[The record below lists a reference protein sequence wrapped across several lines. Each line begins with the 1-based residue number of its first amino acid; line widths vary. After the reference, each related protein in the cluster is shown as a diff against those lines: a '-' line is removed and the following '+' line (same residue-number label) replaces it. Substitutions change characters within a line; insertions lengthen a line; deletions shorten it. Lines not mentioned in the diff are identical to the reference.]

1 VSTLFEKIVDNRQ
14 DESLA
19 TAMRRK
25 RFALFERLL
34 ATVPLPLTIL
44 DVGGA
49 ENFWERMGFADRP
62 GIAVTV
68 LNIEAMPTRREHFQ
82 AVIGDATNM
91 SIFRDKTFDVVFS
104 NSVIEHV
111 GDFEQ
116 QRRMAMEVRRVGH
129 RYFLQTPNY
138 YFPLEPHFLF
148 PGFQWLPRDVRV
160 ALIRR
165 FNLGWIKRIPEQAE
179 AQRLID
185 STRLL
190 RRQEL
195 HALFP
200 QASWYEEKIMGLTK
214 SFVVYEGW

>member
-1 VSTLFEKIVDNRQ
+1 VPTLFGKIVDNRQ

-44 DVGGA
+44 DVGGT

-62 GIAVTV
+62 GASITL
-68 LNIEAMPTRREHFQ
+68 LNIEVMPTRREQFQ
-82 AVIGDATNM
+82 AIVGDATDM

-116 QRRMAMEVRRVGH
+116 QRRMAAEVRRVGH

-165 FNLGWIKRIPEQAE
+165 FNLGWIKRIPEKAQAQ
-179 AQRLID
+179 ALID

-190 RRQEL
+190 RQREL
-195 HALFP
+195 RALFP
-200 QASWYEEKIMGLTK
+200 QAGWYEEKLFGLTK
-214 SFVVYEGW
+214 SFVVYDGW